1 MNMIKWFLKDFDKI
15 KKNNKTVFSCF
26 CCGGGSTMGY
36 KLAGYTSLGGLEIDP
51 KMANVYKTNHN
62 PKYFYE
68 LDIRDFLKIKDI
80 PDELYDLDILDGS
93 PPCSV
98 FSKSSTKR
106 EQFWEKKKK
115 FREGQKE
122 QRLDDLFFYFL
133 DVANKLQPK
142 VIIAENVKGLLMGRT
157 KVFARKIL
165 KKFQEIGYH
174 TQIFLLNSKF
184 MEVPQARERVF
195 FIGIRKDVAKKL
207 KNNNL
212 VESKLKLNFNH
223 RIITA
228 GEAINDLP
236 NDGPLIK
243 PSTKLFHC
251 WQNTTTG
258 QKLHKGFFKIFN
270 KMNFWDYYKIHRNQ
284 PCKTIPATDRR
295 ILNDEEPRFLSYK
308 QISRLQ
314 TFPEDFD
321 FCKMSG
327 NYICGMSVPPMM
339 IKNIAVEIHKQI
351 L

>member
-98 FSKSSTKR
+98 FSVLSTER
-106 EQFWEKKKK
+106 EKHWGKKKK

-157 KVFARKIL
+157 KIFARKIL

-207 KNNNL
+207 N
-212 VESKLKLNFNH
+212 LNFNH
-223 RIITA
+223 KIITI
-228 GEAINDLP
+228 GNAINDLP

-243 PSTKLFHC
+243 PSTQYFHC
-251 WQNTTTG
+251 WQNTKAG
-258 QKLHKGFFKIFN
+258 QMLKEGCFKVYGKKN
-270 KMNFWDYYKIHRNQ
+270 YWDHYKIHRSQ
-284 PCKTIPATDRR
+284 PCYTISTSSHK
-295 ILNDEEPRFLSYK
+295 ILDDSEPRRLHKK

-314 TFPEDFD
+314 TFPDDFD
-321 FCKMSG
+321 FCKMSE

-339 IKNIAVEIHKQI
+339 IKNIAIEIHKQI

>member
-1 MNMIKWFLKDFDKI
+1 MINWFLKDLNKI

-36 KLAGYTSLGGLEIDP
+36 KLAGYTSLGGLEIDT
-51 KMANVYKTNHN
+51 KMANIYKTNHK

-98 FSKSSTKR
+98 FSKTSTKR

-142 VIIAENVKGLLMGRT
+142 VIIAENVKGLIMGKT

-184 MEVPQARERVF
+184 MEVPQARGRIF
-195 FIGIRKDVAKKL
+195 FIGIRKDIAKKL
-207 KNNNL
+207 KNNDL
-212 VESKLKLNFNH
+212 AESKLNLNFNH
-223 RIITA
+223 RIITV
-228 GEAINDLP
+228 GEVIDDLP

-243 PSTKLFHC
+243 PNTKLFHC
-251 WQNTTTG
+251 WHNTTMG
-258 QKLHKGFFKIFN
+258 RNLDEGFLKVYN
-270 KMNFWDYYKIHRNQ
+270 KPNYWNRYKIHRKQ
-284 PCKTIPATDRR
+284 PCQTIIATRE
-295 ILNDEEPRFLSYK
+295 ILNDEEPRFLSDK

-314 TFPEDFD
+314 TFPDDFD

-327 NYICGMSVPPMM
+327 YYICGMSVPPMM
-339 IKNIAVEIHKQI
+339 IKNIAIEINKQ
-351 L
+351 LL

>member
-1 MNMIKWFLKDFDKI
+1 MIKWFLKDFDKI

-93 PPCSV
+93 PPCSI
-98 FSKSSTKR
+98 FSTASTGR
-106 EQFWEKKKK
+106 EKYWGKKKK

-142 VIIAENVKGLLMGRT
+142 VIIAENVKNLLAGKT
-157 KVFARKIL
+157 KFFTRKIL
-165 KKFQEIGYH
+165 KKFQEINYH

-184 MEVPQARERVF
+184 MEVPQSRERVF
-195 FIGIRKDVAKKL
+195 FIGIRKDVAK
-207 KNNNL
+207 
-212 VESKLKLNFNH
+212 SKLKLNFNH
-223 RIITA
+223 RIITI

-243 PSTKLFHC
+243 PSTKIFHD
-251 WQNTTTG
+251 WHNTTAG
-258 QKLHKGFFKIFN
+258 QTLREGDSKLFDRGGKPSQDWGR
-270 KMNFWDYYKIHRNQ
+270 YKIHRNQ
-284 PCKTIPATDRR
+284 PCKTMTTLVSG
-295 ILNDEEPRFLSYK
+295 ILDDSEPRRLHKK

-314 TFPEDFD
+314 TFPDDFD
-321 FCKMSG
+321 FCKMSE